1 VTARVAAVVVAA
13 GEGRRLGG
21 SEPKQFLEVAG
32 RPLLVHA
39 LLPFEAHP
47 WVDRIVVVL
56 PPERVEEWSVRLPA
70 RYGFHKVCA
79 VVAGGARRRDSV
91 RAGLE
96 AAGAGGWR
104 SGELVAVH
112 DGARP
117 LLETGLLDRLLRAAA
132 VSGAAVP
139 VVLLSDTIVRTAGG
153 EWGEV
158 VDRGDLRR
166 VQTPQVFRA
175 EWLLEAHGLDPGAD
189 VSDDA
194 QLVRALGRPVTL
206 VAGDP
211 GNLKVTE
218 ARDLELA
225 RRWLEGG
232 ER

>member
-1 VTARVAAVVVAA
+1 MTARVAVVVVAA

-21 SEPKQFLEVAG
+21 TEPKQFQEVAG

-56 PPERVEEWSVRLPA
+56 PPEKIEEWSARLPI
-70 RYGFHKVCA
+70 RFGLHKVSA
-79 VVAGGARRRDSV
+79 VVPGGARRRDSV

-104 SGELVAVH
+104 SDELVAVH
-112 DGARP
+112 DGVRP
-117 LLETGLLDRLLRAAA
+117 LLEPGLLDRLLHAAA
-132 VSGAAVP
+132 ESGAAVP
-139 VVLLSDTIVRTAGG
+139 VVPLNDTVVRTAGR

-158 VDRGDLRR
+158 VERGNLRR

-175 EWLLEAHGLDPGAD
+175 EWLLEAHDLDPGRD

-194 QLVRALGRPVTL
+194 QLVWALGRPVIL

-211 GNLKVTE
+211 GNLKVTDP
-218 ARDLELA
+218 RDLELA

-232 ER
+232 AR